1 MLKDYFDSSISA
13 KNQQFINQA
22 LDVVPRYQVFTS
34 YGQARSYRSA
44 NTCKRE
50 GRYDYSIFLY
60 DGFYYVISN
69 EYRRIVLNTIAYAR
83 RCDEFDSYARFS
95 ASL

>member
-13 KNQQFINQA
+13 KNRQFINRV
-22 LDVVPRYQVFTS
+22 LDRVPCHQVFAS

-44 NTCKRE
+44 HACKRE

-60 DGFYYVISN
+60 HGFYYVLSN

-83 RCDEFDSYARFS
+83 RFDEFDSYANFS
-95 ASL
+95 CPL